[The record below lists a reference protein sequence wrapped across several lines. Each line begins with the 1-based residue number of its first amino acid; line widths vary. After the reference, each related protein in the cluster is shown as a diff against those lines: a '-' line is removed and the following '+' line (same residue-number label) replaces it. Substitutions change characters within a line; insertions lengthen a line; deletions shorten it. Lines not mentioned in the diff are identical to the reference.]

1 MEENQNN
8 GLDHDS
14 LMNYLASKGHITI
27 NNNHLDDSIHL
38 NIIQPPQDSYNNRFF
53 GRLDQCINIGKT
65 LIPAIKTVGKI
76 AAITSTFWAPKVGR
90 LISDNNATSKLE
102 YKLTGQIKIGSYK
115 VASEKDL
122 SHEYREITK
131 KESRNGKYEL
141 FMETDKYQPLTN
153 YFIFYY
159 KNAKNLYIGLTLT
172 FSEKNIFTRKF
183 LPYLK
188 RDDIII
194 YYTEKFLDND
204 KVEKAIT
211 YKLEKPSK
219 RNQLLNITIYSL
231 NQTQAV
237 EEINEDR
244 IEIIEKN

>member
-8 GLDHDS
+8 NFDKS
-14 LMNYLASKGHITI
+14 LMDYLASKGQITI

-38 NIIQPPQDSYNNRFF
+38 NIIQPPENQYNNGFF
-53 GRLDQCINIGKT
+53 GRLNRYVDISKT

-76 AAITSTFWAPKVGR
+76 AAITSTFWVPKVGK
-90 LISDNNATSKLE
+90 LITDNNSTSKLE

-131 KESRNGKYEL
+131 KESKNGKYEL

-159 KNAKNLYIGLTLT
+159 KNTKNLHIGLTLT

-183 LPYLK
+183 LPYLR

-204 KVEKAIT
+204 KIEKSIT
-211 YKLEKPSK
+211 YKLEKPLDK
-219 RNQLLNITIYSL
+219 NQLLNITIYSF
-231 NQTQAV
+231 NQTQMV

-244 IEIIEKN
+244 IEIIEKK